1 MRPTGT
7 TVVLL
12 ASAIAL
18 ARPGAA
24 WGQAAEGTK
33 DPLAPVHSM
42 GKPLVWKP
50 FAGGYYGLDGTE
62 NDTKSGGGAY
72 LGVYKDLL
80 PSIVGI
86 GASAEGYV
94 GGYSGL
100 AGVNGGARALLE
112 LRSLHLKAG
121 VDYDVQRENTSFILS
136 LTLPLRR
143 GGILGRGTHFRADW
157 LPGRGNSWNFG
168 LQIPLEPHMGK
179 TRPRATDSPLP
190 RGTKPAAPALAPPVV
205 AAMGEVRKAARQ
217 ATTLN
222 AMFWRDHR
230 SDRLKSLE
238 TSRAEIREFKSQL
251 GQTDALRPRGL
262 RMENEVRILH
272 DQLDLAFGLAAGASP
287 AEARETGAPLAAL
300 AREVLLDE
308 VIYPYNRLFGQ
319 YKKPDE
325 LWGLAA
331 RARERYAAR
340 LAGSA
345 APGPVRDAARLVF
358 EDYLR
363 AVEELRD
370 LGLHQILADSRV
382 LWIPLQLA
390 LRPEQH
396 DTQQEL
402 DAILSRAQGTPL
414 VGGNLVFYWNGQQ
427 WQLTLHRSI
436 LAARDY
442 HVLWLH
448 DFDGVDHGGD
458 ADVISYYI
466 TTEGYLKALTERVRE
481 FDATGRLPVY
491 MILVDLNYWEANK
504 GRLYTDVL
512 QDPLRAGP
520 KLPRQDVPENRGM
533 QEGIERA
540 LAELRDAV
548 AGSKRLQEEAS
559 RRGQDWLRK
568 YVSVHLS
575 VMNPADFAY
584 RTGRLLSYL
593 PIAPDTIVR
602 DHRKIIFFD
611 VTELDPG
618 KGAAIYGG
626 VGVGEQYASAT
637 WEDRATRLMGP
648 AALSVKDAAR
658 RYLKANG
665 FTDDEIPA
673 PLRPL
678 PRPAD
683 YDARVKELEA
693 GGWTATAMEVHNDRG
708 FAQKDASIA
717 SAVLYTLMPPGS
729 LIMVPDSIWTHELWA
744 AQLLGAALR
753 GCHVYVIAPAQSNA
767 PSAGFPQLSRTREL
781 WSRFLEAQRILGPEI
796 AERGGRLRVG
806 LYTREGGVDDLEAQL
821 GEMHETFERYP
832 FLKEDFPFPDEFYAR
847 VGRAQEILAAAGYVP
862 ADDRLPADARARS
875 PKMHRKTQL
884 FVTGEALAAIA
895 RDKRTQDVIVNQTR
909 FIARQGIVF
918 EPDELANARIELG
931 AIFRPYLDV
940 VRDLP
945 EPVREKAI
953 LYMTVGSLNK
963 DARGMMTDGEV
974 LQVTAGAWAMWAVAD
989 MWMLTGSTTW
999 IESQEELDRLL
1010 PPYKQWQR
1018 RVGRWVR
1025 KVI

>member
-1 MRPTGT
+1 MRAGNSAF
-7 TVVLL
+7 LL
-12 ASAIAL
+12 ALAVAL
-18 ARPGAA
+18 DWPAPAVAQPAEAA
-24 WGQAAEGTK
+24 PN
-33 DPLAPVHSM
+33 PLAPVRSM
-42 GKPLVWKP
+42 GKPPVWKP
-50 FAGGYYGLDGTE
+50 FTGGYYGIDRSG
-62 NDTKSGGGAY
+62 DDDKSGGGAY
-72 LGVYKDLL
+72 VGVYKDLM
-80 PSIVGI
+80 PSIVGM
-86 GASAEGYV
+86 GVSGEGYL
-94 GGYSGL
+94 GGYSGMS
-100 AGVNGGARALLE
+100 GMNGGVRALAE
-112 LRSLHLKAG
+112 LRSLYLKAG
-121 VDYDVQRENTSFILS
+121 IDYDFQREDSSFILS

-143 GGILGRGTHFRADW
+143 SGILGHGTHLRVDW
-157 LPGRGNSWNFG
+157 LPGRGHSWNFG
-168 LQIPLEPHMGK
+168 LQVPLEPHMGK
-179 TRPRATDSPLP
+179 TRPRATDVALP
-190 RGTKPAAPALAPPVV
+190 RGRKPPAPASLAPGVK
-205 AAMGEVRKAARQ
+205 AAMAEARKAMIG
-217 ATTLN
+217 ATRLN
-222 AMFWRDHR
+222 TQFWRDHR

-238 TSRAEIREFKSQL
+238 TSRDEIREFKSWL
-251 GQTDALRPRGL
+251 NATGPLRPRGA
-262 RMENEVRILH
+262 RMENEVHILH
-272 DQLDLAFGLAAGASP
+272 DRLDLAFGLAAGAP
-287 AEARETGAPLAAL
+287 EAAARGRGAPLAAV
-300 AREVLLDE
+300 ARETVLEE

-319 YKKPDE
+319 YKKPED
-325 LWGLAA
+325 LWGLGAKA
-331 RARERYAAR
+331 RGRFASR
-340 LAGSA
+340 LSGTEETGTRGGAL
-345 APGPVRDAARLVF
+345 LVF

-363 AVEELRD
+363 AIEELRD
-370 LGLHQILADSRV
+370 WWSEQTLADSRA

-396 DTQQEL
+396 DTQAEL

-414 VGGNLVFYWNGQQ
+414 VGGNHVFYWNGQQ

-458 ADVISYYI
+458 ADTISYFI
-466 TTEGYLKALTERVRE
+466 TVEGYLKALAERVRE
-481 FDATGRLPVY
+481 FDSTGKLPAY
-491 MILVDLNYWEANK
+491 MILVDLNYWEVNK

-512 QDPLRAGP
+512 QDPLRARP
-520 KLPRQDVPENRGM
+520 KLPRQGDEQNRKM

-540 LAELRDAV
+540 LAELREAV
-548 AGSKRLQEEAS
+548 AGSKRLQDEAS
-559 RRGQDWLRK
+559 RRGQGWLRK

-575 VMNPADFAY
+575 VMNPADFSY
-584 RTGRLLSYL
+584 RTNRLIGYL

-637 WEDRATRLMGP
+637 WEDRAARLSGP

-665 FTDDEIPA
+665 FRDEEIPA
-673 PLRPL
+673 PLRPQ
-678 PRPAD
+678 PKPAD

-693 GGWTATAMEVHNDRG
+693 RGWTATAMEVHNDRG

-729 LIMVPDSIWTHELWA
+729 LIVVPDSIWTHELWA

-753 GCHVYVIAPAQSNA
+753 GCRVYVIAPAQANA
-767 PSAGFPQLSRTREL
+767 PSAGFPQLSRTREI
-781 WSRFLEAQRILGPEI
+781 WSRFIEAQQILGPEI
-796 AERGGRLRVG
+796 AERSGRLHVG
-806 LYTREGGVDDLEAQL
+806 LYTRESGVDDLEAHL
-821 GEMHETFERYP
+821 GEMHRTFERYA
-832 FLKEDFPFPDEFYAR
+832 FLKEDFPFPEEFYAR
-847 VGRAQEILAAAGYVP
+847 VGKGQETLAAAGYEP
-862 ADDRLPADARARS
+862 ADDRLPEDARARS

-884 FVTGEALAAIA
+884 FVTGDVLAAIA
-895 RDKRTQDVIVNQTR
+895 RDKRTQDVIVSQTR

-918 EPDELANARIELG
+918 EPEELAQARIELG
-931 AIFRPYLDV
+931 AIFRPYLDI

-945 EPVREKAI
+945 EPMREKAI

-989 MWMLTGSTTW
+989 MWILTGSTTW
-999 IESQEELDRLL
+999 IDSQEELDRLL

-1018 RVGRWVR
+1018 RMGRWVR

>member
-1 MRPTGT
+1 M
-7 TVVLL
+7 
-12 ASAIAL
+12 A
-18 ARPGAA
+18 
-24 WGQAAEGTK
+24 
-33 DPLAPVHSM
+33 
-42 GKPLVWKP
+42 
-50 FAGGYYGLDGTE
+50 
-62 NDTKSGGGAY
+62 
-72 LGVYKDLL
+72 
-80 PSIVGI
+80 
-86 GASAEGYV
+86 
-94 GGYSGL
+94 
-100 AGVNGGARALLE
+100 
-112 LRSLHLKAG
+112 
-121 VDYDVQRENTSFILS
+121 
-136 LTLPLRR
+136 
-143 GGILGRGTHFRADW
+143 
-157 LPGRGNSWNFG
+157 
-168 LQIPLEPHMGK
+168 
-179 TRPRATDSPLP
+179 
-190 RGTKPAAPALAPPVV
+190 
-205 AAMGEVRKAARQ
+205 EVRKAARQ

-222 AMFWRDHR
+222 TMFWRDHR

-238 TSRAEIREFKSQL
+238 TSRAEMREFKSWL
-251 GQTDALRPRGL
+251 AATDPLRPRGA
-262 RMENEVRILH
+262 RMENEVQVLH

-287 AEARETGAPLAAL
+287 ADARSRGAAL
-300 AREVLLDE
+300 AAAAREAVLEE

-319 YKKPDE
+319 YKKPEE
-325 LWGLAA
+325 LWGLAGK
-331 RARERYAAR
+331 ARERFAATLAAPTTPEAAR
-340 LAGSA
+340 GAL
-345 APGPVRDAARLVF
+345 RLVF
-358 EDYLR
+358 EDYVRAFEQLR
-363 AVEELRD
+363 EWWWKQ
-370 LGLHQILADSRV
+370 GLADSRL

-458 ADVISYYI
+458 ADSVSYYI
-466 TTEGYLKALTERVRE
+466 TVEGYLRALTERVRE
-481 FDATGRLPVY
+481 FDTTGKLPTY

-512 QDPLRAGP
+512 QDPLRARP
-520 KLPRQDVPENRGM
+520 KLPRQDVEQNRKM
-533 QEGIERA
+533 QEGVERA
-540 LAELRDAV
+540 LAELRGAV
-548 AGSKRLQEEAS
+548 AGSKRLQDEAS

-575 VMNPADFAY
+575 VTNPADFSY
-584 RTGRLLSYL
+584 RTSRLIDYL
-593 PIAPDTIVR
+593 PIAPDSIVR
-602 DHRKIIFFD
+602 DHRKIIVFD

-637 WEDRATRLMGP
+637 WEDRAVRMAGP

-665 FTDDEIPA
+665 FADEQIPV

-678 PRPAD
+678 AKPAD
-683 YDARVKELEA
+683 YDERVKRLEA
-693 GGWTATAMEVHNDRG
+693 DGWTAAAMEVHNDRG

-729 LIMVPDSIWTHELWA
+729 LIVVPDSIWTHELWA

-753 GCHVYVIAPAQSNA
+753 GCHVYVIAPAQANA

-781 WSRFLEAQRILGPEI
+781 WSRFLEARQILGPEI
-796 AERGGRLRVG
+796 ADRGGRLRVG
-806 LYTREGGVDDLEAQL
+806 LYTREGGVDDLEAHL
-821 GEMHETFERYP
+821 GEMHRTFERHP
-832 FLKEDFPFPDEFYAR
+832 FLKEDFPFPEEFYAR
-847 VGRAQEILAAAGYVP
+847 VGKAQELLAATGYVP
-862 ADDRLPADARARS
+862 ADDRLPEDARARS

-884 FVTGEALAAIA
+884 FVTGDALAAIV

-918 EPDELANARIELG
+918 EPEDLAQARIELG

-974 LQVTAGAWAMWAVAD
+974 LQVTAGAWAMWVVAD
-989 MWMLTGSTTW
+989 MWILAGSTTW
-999 IESQEELDRLL
+999 IETQEELDRLL

-1018 RVGRWVR
+1018 RMGRWAR